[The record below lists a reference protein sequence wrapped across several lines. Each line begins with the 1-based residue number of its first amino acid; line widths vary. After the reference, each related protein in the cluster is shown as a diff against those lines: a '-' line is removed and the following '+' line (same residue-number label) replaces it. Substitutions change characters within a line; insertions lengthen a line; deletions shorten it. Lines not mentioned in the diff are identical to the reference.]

1 MNCWITPS
9 ALPLKSLGVPTN
21 FTLPLYSMTMRSAML
36 YKGKVK
42 LVGTPGDFRSSSDG
56 VIQQFI
62 NGRAEGPMEA

>member
-1 MNCWITPS
+1 
-9 ALPLKSLGVPTN
+9 
-21 FTLPLYSMTMRSAML
+21 ML

-42 LVGTPGDFRSSSDG
+42 LVGTRDDFRQSQDG